1 MMDRNEYTLP
11 RRPEAPKE
19 DRMSS
24 EFDAQLIESVTV
36 RRARLTD
43 ALLYGS
49 NPTERRWKSPLKL
62 FLVSIVIA
70 ALVAAVCVGVSFIT
84 NIFAQQAAEKEKL
97 RAAVELVV
105 DAPRALEV

>member
-1 MMDRNEYTLP
+1 
-11 RRPEAPKE
+11 
-19 DRMSS
+19 MSS

-36 RRARLTD
+36 RRSRLTD

-70 ALVAAVCVGVSFIT
+70 ALVAAICVGVSFIT
-84 NIFAQQAAEKEKL
+84 NIFQQQAAEKEKL
-97 RAAVELVV
+97 RAAVVLVV
-105 DAPRALEV
+105 DTEAGAEA